1 MNLSALILLLFTA
14 NLLTFG
20 SGRTM
25 IPLLERALVRDTGAL
40 TLDQFLFAFAVGRV
54 TPGPANLYVAAIAY
68 MLHGLPGALLAALAV
83 VVPGYLIVPL
93 HAGYRRF
100 ARSGAVRGL
109 GRGLTAAS
117 VGLLVASSIDI
128 GRSALTSPAAIAVC
142 LLTLVLLHALRW
154 NPLLCLAA
162 ALAAGAGLFRLLP
175 S

>member
-1 MNLSALILLLFTA
+1 MSLGALLLLLFTS

-25 IPLLERALVRDTGAL
+25 IPLLERALVRDTSAL
-40 TLDQFLFAFAVGRV
+40 TLDQFLFAFAIGRV

-68 MLHGLPGALLAALAV
+68 MLHGFPGALLATAV
-83 VVPGYLIVPL
+83 VVLPSYLIVPL
-93 HAGYRRF
+93 HAGYRRV
-100 ARSGAVRGL
+100 ARSGPVRGFS
-109 GRGLTAAS
+109 RGLTAAS

-142 LLTLVLLHALRW
+142 LLTLFLLHVLRW

-162 ALAAGAGLFRLLP
+162 ALAAGAALARLAP
-175 S
+175 A